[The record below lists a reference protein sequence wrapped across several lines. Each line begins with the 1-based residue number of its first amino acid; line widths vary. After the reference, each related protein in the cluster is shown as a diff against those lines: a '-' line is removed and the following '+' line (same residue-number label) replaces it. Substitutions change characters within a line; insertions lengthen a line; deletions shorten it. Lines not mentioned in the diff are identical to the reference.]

1 MGFGVTLRNH
11 SGILS
16 LAASVTIVTLLALF
30 VPRTARAVDCSK
42 LPDPVVGQPWTAE
55 QLECLR
61 AAVVA
66 TDRAA
71 AVCDVERRQCRTY
84 LDACEATAEI
94 VAPEPPLPV
103 VPVAIAGLVGVVVG
117 VVLALF
123 VGVR

>member
-1 MGFGVTLRNH
+1 MR
-11 SGILS
+11 
-16 LAASVTIVTLLALF
+16 SVVALALLF
-30 VPRTARAVDCSK
+30 ALPARAVDCQH
-42 LPDPVVGQPWTAE
+42 LPDPIVGQPWTAD
-55 QLECLR
+55 QIECLR
-61 AAVVA
+61 AAAVA
-66 TDRAA
+66 TDRALGA
-71 AVCDVERRQCRTY
+71 CDVEKRQCRTY